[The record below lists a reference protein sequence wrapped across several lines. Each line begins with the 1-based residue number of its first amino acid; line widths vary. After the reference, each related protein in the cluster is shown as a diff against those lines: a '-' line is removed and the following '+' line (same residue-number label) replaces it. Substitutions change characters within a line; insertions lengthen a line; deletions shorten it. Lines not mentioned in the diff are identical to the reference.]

1 MGNKSIGVVT
11 AMLITG
17 GSDRLLES
25 IYTRFVKKGYSV
37 TLYAAYPSNAGSRFE
52 SSLKQ
57 KGIIVKTPPC
67 SIRWILL
74 FFGLLLSTPLFLA
87 YPVYSRFNREKVIA
101 FYKHIYHSIER
112 SLIDPVYH
120 TLAGY
125 RISRDHKKNNYSW
138 ISGYHYTVYPVL
150 LKLKTRLSIP
160 VFYTEISSPQGRAA
174 VRQKSEHFNMNVF
187 DKIFVPS
194 LIIGREL
201 EEYEHV
207 QKGYTIIPFFID
219 ISEIRYRV
227 PEKPALS
234 FGIIARLSP
243 EKRLDFLITM
253 LSVIKKSNPS
263 VLLVLV
269 GTGPQ
274 EGQLK
279 QLSDAL
285 GVTSSVKFIRGFKD
299 LDEVMAE
306 IDIFTLCSEI
316 EGMPLTLIEAMCY
329 GKPILATPVGSI
341 PDMVTDGYNGFIV
354 TRDDPAGFVLHI
366 RELLENVSLFRY
378 ISHNSRMTFEKKF
391 DPDIL
396 FEQLLKECESS

>member
-1 MGNKSIGVVT
+1 MVNKSIGVVT

-37 TLYAAYPSNAGSRFE
+37 TLYATYPSKAESRFV
-52 SSLKQ
+52 SSFEK

-74 FFGLLLSTPLFLA
+74 FFGLLLSTPLFLV
-87 YPVYSRFNREKVIA
+87 YPVYSRFNRQKVIA
-101 FYKHIYHSIER
+101 FYKRIYHSIEC

-120 TLAGY
+120 ILVWY
-125 RISRDHKKNNYSW
+125 RISREHNKNNYSW

-150 LKLKTRLSIP
+150 LKLKNRLSIP
-160 VFYTEISSPQGRAA
+160 VFYTEISSPKGRAA
-174 VRQKSEHFNMNVF
+174 VRQKSENFNMNVF

-194 LIIGREL
+194 AIIGREL
-201 EEYEHV
+201 EEYEHL

-219 ISEIRYRV
+219 IPETRYLV

-274 EGQLK
+274 EKELK
-279 QLSDAL
+279 QLSESL
-285 GVTSSVKFIRGFKD
+285 GVTSSIKFIRGFGN

-306 IDIFTLCSEI
+306 IDIFTLCSDI

-341 PDMVTDGYNGFIV
+341 PEMVIDGYNGFIV
-354 TRDDPAGFVLHI
+354 TREDPAEFVLHI
-366 RELLENVSLFRY
+366 RELLENVSRFRY
-378 ISHNSRMTFEKKF
+378 ISHNSRMTFENKF
-391 DPDIL
+391 NPDIL
-396 FEQLLKECESS
+396 FEKLLKECESS